1 MNKIDHQINI
11 SLQIIPKGKED
22 TRYALVDQAISVIRA
37 SGLRYLVTPMETVIE
52 GSYDTVMEV
61 VKAAQEACLASG
73 AEEVL
78 TIVKLHIRNGKDVTF
93 EEKTEKYT

>member
-22 TRYALVDQAISVIRA
+22 TRYALVDQAIAVIKA

-52 GSYDTVMEV
+52 GPYDTVMEV

-78 TIVKLHIRNGKDVTF
+78 TVVKLHIRNGKDVTF
-93 EEKTEKYT
+93 EEKTDKYI

>member
-1 MNKIDHQINI
+1 MNNISHQINI

-22 TRYALVDQAISVIRA
+22 TRYALVDDAITVIKE

-52 GSYDTVMEV
+52 GPYDAVMEV

-78 TIVKLHIRNGKDVTF
+78 TIVKLHVRNGKDVTF